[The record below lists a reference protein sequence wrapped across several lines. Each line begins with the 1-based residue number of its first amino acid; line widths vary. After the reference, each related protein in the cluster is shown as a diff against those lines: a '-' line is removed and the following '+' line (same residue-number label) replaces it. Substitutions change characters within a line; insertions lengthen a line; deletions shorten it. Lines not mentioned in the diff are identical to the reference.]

1 MRFAKKLSLFLK
13 VIIIILILSAGSLN
27 IEAAEYSDKKA
38 DLVMLNGAV
47 HTMDAARSKKEAL
60 CLEGG
65 RIVYVGS
72 NKGARRFIE
81 NATKVLDLKGSM
93 VLPGFHDCHVHL
105 VEGGMHLNEC
115 NLDELKSIDEVLETI
130 KNYRDRNPDK
140 VWIKGSGWGLPLFED
155 ANARKELL
163 DKIESEKPIFLES
176 QDYHSAWV
184 NSKAL
189 EIAGISKESEDPEG
203 GHIEKDP
210 KTGEPTGTLRE
221 SAIDLVLRHLPPP
234 SQEDFRQGLLRGQ
247 ALAAAYGIT
256 SIQDACVGPA
266 VHEAYRKGDGDG
278 ILTVNVNTAIKID
291 PLKDDASQVE
301 KLKILANR
309 FREGRLKVS
318 SAKIFADGVIEAKTA
333 NLLLPYSDKK
343 GGNGKLNFA
352 PIRLASL
359 VSKLESAGIQVHIHS
374 IGDGATRASLD
385 AFEQSRRLNP
395 ENHKRRSH
403 IAHLELID
411 RSDLPR
417 FASLSITATIQP
429 YWAQQDEYIV
439 RLTEPVLGKE
449 RSENIYP
456 FKSLRDEGARLAGGS
471 DWPVSSLNPLEAIQV
486 ALTRKAIDK
495 NVDAWLPH
503 QKLILK
509 DCLEAYTINGAFIN
523 NRDSETG
530 SLEVGKYAD
539 IIILDRDLY
548 TVPAGEIARV
558 NVLKTFFRGKEVF
571 SKKDLSD

>member
-1 MRFAKKLSLFLK
+1 MSMSVRFLLVLIALISL
-13 VIIIILILSAGSLN
+13 LSAQQVLARN
-27 IEAAEYSDKKA
+27 NNKRKA
-38 DLVMLNGAV
+38 DTVLLNASV
-47 HTMDAARSKKEAL
+47 HTMDAARSVKEAL

-72 NKGARRFIE
+72 NNGARRFIE
-81 NATKVLDLKGSM
+81 NATKVLDLKGGM

-115 NLDELKSIDEVLETI
+115 NLDDLKSVDEVLEAV
-130 KNYRDRNPDK
+130 KNYRERNPDK
-140 VWIKGSGWGLPLFED
+140 EWIKGSGWGLPLFED

-163 DKIESEKPIFLES
+163 DNIESEKPIFLES

-189 EIAGISKESEDPEG
+189 EIAGISKGSKDPEG

-234 SQEDFRQGLLRGQ
+234 AEEDFRQGLLRGQ

-266 VHEAYRKGDGDG
+266 VLSAYEKGDGDG
-278 ILTVNVNTAIKID
+278 ILTLNVNTAIKID
-291 PLKDDASQVE
+291 PLKDDTAQVE
-301 KLKILANR
+301 KIKILANR

-333 NLLLPYSDKK
+333 NLLLPYCDKK

-352 PIRLASL
+352 PDRLASL

-385 AFEQSRRLNP
+385 AFEKSRRQNP
-395 ENHKRRSH
+395 ESHNRRSH
-403 IAHLELID
+403 IAHLELVDAKD
-411 RSDLPR
+411 RAR
-417 FASLSITATIQP
+417 FQKLNVGATIQAL
-429 YWAQQDEYIV
+429 WAHRDDYV
-439 RLTEPVLGKE
+439 SKLTEPVLGGE
-449 RSENIYP
+449 RSKGIYP
-456 FKSLRDEGARLAGGS
+456 IRGLFDANARLVGGS
-471 DWPVSSLNPLEAIQV
+471 DWPVSSLNPFHAMEV
-486 ALTRKAIDK
+486 AVRRC
-495 NVDAWLPH
+495 P
-503 QKLILK
+503 
-509 DCLEAYTINGAFIN
+509 
-523 NRDSETG
+523 
-530 SLEVGKYAD
+530 
-539 IIILDRDLY
+539 
-548 TVPAGEIARV
+548 
-558 NVLKTFFRGKEVF
+558 
-571 SKKDLSD
+571 

>member
-1 MRFAKKLSLFLK
+1 MSMSVRFLLVLLALISLFCAQPVLALK
-13 VIIIILILSAGSLN
+13 N
-27 IEAAEYSDKKA
+27 KKKKA
-38 DLVMLNGAV
+38 DTVLLNASV
-47 HTMDAARSKKEAL
+47 HTMDAARSIKEAL

-81 NATKVLDLKGSM
+81 NATKVLDLEGGM

-115 NLDELKSIDEVLETI
+115 NLDDLKSIDEVLETI

-234 SQEDFRQGLLRGQ
+234 AEEDFREGLLRGQ

-266 VHEAYRKGDGDG
+266 VLSAYEKGDGDG

-291 PLKDDASQVE
+291 PLKDDTAQVE
-301 KLKILANR
+301 KIKILANR

-333 NLLLPYSDKK
+333 NLLLPYCDKK

-352 PIRLASL
+352 PDRLASL

-374 IGDGATRASLD
+374 IGDGATRACLD
-385 AFEQSRRLNP
+385 AFEKSRRQDP
-395 ENHKRRSH
+395 ENHRRRSH

-411 RSDLPR
+411 IADLPR
-417 FASLSITATIQP
+417 FASLSVTATIQP
-429 YWAQQDEYIV
+429 YWAQQDDYIL

-449 RSENIYP
+449 RSQNIYP

-486 ALTRKAIDK
+486 ALTRKAIDSK
-495 NVDAWLPH
+495 ADAWLPH

-548 TVPAGEIARV
+548 TVPAEEIARV
-558 NVLKTFFRGKEVF
+558 KVLKTFFRGKEVF
-571 SKKDLSD
+571 SREDLLKWPLK